1 MSWRDRVRG
10 SIRLISPDSKTFD
23 AKWVGDSRSAE
34 KKLGIFTYP
43 KTNGTVIQDLG
54 LNGTRYPFRLFF
66 DGEDNDLEAT
76 RFFEAFNERGTWAV
90 DHPTKGRSALQ
101 PVSVTERIQPIESGS
116 VTVFETQWIE
126 PVSDEVALSDA
137 QLAAIVDNL
146 SDELEDTAL
155 DQLEDTAAQ
164 ATTEEINALV
174 SETEKTLSLYDETIG
189 PLVAASGELAAQ
201 AAAIRRGIADTLSLT
216 PLDLTVLGGQIQSIM
231 RLPAQITG
239 DILQTIQPIGDFI
252 DALSALPDEV
262 ADQTYINTLAIREVF
277 LTSANSAIAVVS
289 VQPDGV
295 TSRTQALEAVDF
307 AGAAL
312 QTITDGLDVAQ
323 EQFETFR
330 LDQQYFSQSAS
341 FTQSVRITA
350 QATRQLL
357 GAAFDLAVEK
367 RFTLSRERAPIEI
380 TITEYGTIDKLDE
393 FIATNQ
399 LKSDD
404 ILLLPAGREV
414 VVYV

>member
-1 MSWRDRVRG
+1 MSWLDRVRG
-10 SIRLISPDSKTFD
+10 SIRLISPDGKTFD

-43 KTNGTVIQDLG
+43 KTNGTVVQDLG

-90 DHPTKGRSALQ
+90 DHPTKGRVALQ
-101 PVSVTERIQPIESGS
+101 PVSVTERIQPVESGS
-116 VTVFETQWIE
+116 VTVFETQWLE

-137 QLAAIVDNL
+137 QRAAIVNNL
-146 SDELEDTAL
+146 SDDIDDTAL
-155 DQLEDTAAQ
+155 DQLNDIAAQ
-164 ATTEEINALV
+164 DTVEQIGALASATEQAIAV
-174 SETEKTLSLYDETIG
+174 YDVTIG
-189 PLVAASGELAAQ
+189 PIVEAVGELAAQ
-201 AAAIRRGIADTLSLT
+201 AAAIRSGIADTLSLS
-216 PLDLTVLGGQIQSIM
+216 PLDLTVLGGQIQAIVS
-231 RLPAQITG
+231 LPAQITG
-239 DILQTIQPIGDFI
+239 DLLQTIGPIGDFI
-252 DALSALPDEV
+252 DALAELPDEV

-277 LTSANSAIAVVS
+277 MISANSAIAVVS

-307 AGAAL
+307 ASAAL
-312 QTITDGLDVAQ
+312 QTITDGLDGAQ

-330 LDQQYFSQSAS
+330 LDQQYFSQSSS
-341 FTQSVRITA
+341 FNQSVRITE

-357 GAAFDLAVEK
+357 EAAFDLAVEK
-367 RFTLSRERAPIEI
+367 RFTLDRERAPIEI
-380 TITEYGTIDKLDE
+380 TITEYGAIDKLDE
-393 FIATNQ
+393 FIAINQ

-404 ILLLPAGREV
+404 ILILPAGREV